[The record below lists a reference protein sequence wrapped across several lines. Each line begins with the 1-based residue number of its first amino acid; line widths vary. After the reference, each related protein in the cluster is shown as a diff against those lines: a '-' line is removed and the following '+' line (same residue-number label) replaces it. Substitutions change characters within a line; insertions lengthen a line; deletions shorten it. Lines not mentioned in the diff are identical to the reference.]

1 MNKLFLSLLFIAF
14 ATVSQAQKFGYINS
28 QAILELMPEFKTAN
42 SDLDV
47 LKAQLEKKGKDMVQ
61 TLQMK
66 YQDLQK
72 KQESGTV
79 APVELQKQ
87 AEELKAEEGK
97 LGEFEQTSQEM
108 IYKKTEEL
116 LKPLQ
121 EKFNLAV
128 KAVAS
133 EGGYSYIFDSGA
145 GMILYADTTSD
156 CTEQLKAK
164 LGIPKQ

>member
-14 ATVSQAQKFGYINS
+14 ATVSQAQKFGFINS

-116 LKPLQ
+116 LQPLQ